1 MNESVV
7 KTLMVSFAICLLC
20 SLVVSFAAVGLRDIQ
35 IENKLNDQRIKILQ
49 AGKIYNAGIDVRT
62 QFEDLEVKFI
72 NFKTGKLSSEFNN
85 LSLDTYDQILA
96 TKDSSLST
104 QVPQDKDI
112 AIIKNRENIGKV
124 YIVRDSKGIISKLIL
139 PIRGFGLWGTMYG
152 YISLENDFNTVAGI
166 EFYQHKETPGLGAEV
181 DNPKWKALWPGKQI
195 YQNNDVALKVIKGKV
210 ESDDSMITYKVDGL
224 SGATLTSRGVSNMIE
239 YWFSESGYSSMLKE
253 LDYES

>member
-1 MNESVV
+1 MNESVK
-7 KTLMVSFAICLLC
+7 KTLMVSFVICLLC
-20 SLVVSFAAVGLRDIQ
+20 SLVVSFAAVGLRDMQ
-35 IENKLNDQRIKILQ
+35 VENKLNDQRIKILQ
-49 AGKIYNAGIDVRT
+49 AGKIYNAEIDVKT
-62 QFEDLEVKFI
+62 QFADLEVKFI
-72 NFKTGKLSSEFNN
+72 NFETGKLSSEFNN

-96 TKDSSLST
+96 TKDISLSSK
-104 QVPQDKDI
+104 VPQDKDI

-124 YIVRDSKGIISKLIL
+124 YIVRDTQGIISKLIL

-210 ESDDSMITYKVDGL
+210 ESDDSMNAYKVDGL

-239 YWFSESGYSSMLKE
+239 YWFSESGYSSMLTE

>member
-7 KTLMVSFAICLLC
+7 KTLIVSFAICLLC

-49 AGKIYNAGIDVRT
+49 AGKIYNAEIDVKT

-72 NFKTGKLSSEFNN
+72 NFETGKLSSEFNN

-124 YIVRDSKGIISKLIL
+124 YIVRDSQGFISKLIL

>member
-7 KTLMVSFAICLLC
+7 KTLMVSFVICLLC

-72 NFKTGKLSSEFNN
+72 NFKTGKLLSEFNN

-210 ESDDSMITYKVDGL
+210 ESDDSMLAYKVDGL

>member
-1 MNESVV
+1 MNESVL
-7 KTLMVSFAICLLC
+7 KTLLVSFSICLMC

-35 IENKLNDQRIKILQ
+35 IENKLNDQRLKILQ
-49 AGKIYNAGIDVRT
+49 AGKIYNPELEIKT
-62 QFEDLEVKFI
+62 QFEALEVKFI
-72 NFKTGKLSSEFNN
+72 DFESGKLLSEYQDF
-85 LSLDTYDQILA
+85 SLESYDQILA
-96 TKDSSLST
+96 TKDSNLST
-104 QVPQDKDI
+104 KVPQDKDI

-124 YIVRDSKGIISKLIL
+124 YIIRDNLDEISKLIL

-181 DNPKWKALWPGKQI
+181 DNPKWKSLWPGKQI
-195 YQNNDVALKVIKGKV
+195 YQENKVTLRVLKGKV
-210 ESDDSMITYKVDGL
+210 ENDDPMSTYKVDGL

-239 YWFSESGYSSMLKE
+239 YWFGDSGYSNMLKE

>member
-7 KTLMVSFAICLLC
+7 KTLMVSFVICLLC

-96 TKDSSLST
+96 TKDSSLTT

-124 YIVRDSKGIISKLIL
+124 YIVRDSHGIISKLIL

-210 ESDDSMITYKVDGL
+210 ESDDSMLAYKVDGL

>member
-1 MNESVV
+1 
-7 KTLMVSFAICLLC
+7 
-20 SLVVSFAAVGLRDIQ
+20 
-35 IENKLNDQRIKILQ
+35 
-49 AGKIYNAGIDVRT
+49 
-62 QFEDLEVKFI
+62 
-72 NFKTGKLSSEFNN
+72 
-85 LSLDTYDQILA
+85 
-96 TKDSSLST
+96 
-104 QVPQDKDI
+104 
-112 AIIKNRENIGKV
+112 
-124 YIVRDSKGIISKLIL
+124 
-139 PIRGFGLWGTMYG
+139 MYG

-210 ESDDSMITYKVDGL
+210 ESDDSMLAYKVDGL

>member
-1 MNESVV
+1 M
-7 KTLMVSFAICLLC
+7 
-20 SLVVSFAAVGLRDIQ
+20 
-35 IENKLNDQRIKILQ
+35 
-49 AGKIYNAGIDVRT
+49 
-62 QFEDLEVKFI
+62 
-72 NFKTGKLSSEFNN
+72 
-85 LSLDTYDQILA
+85 
-96 TKDSSLST
+96 
-104 QVPQDKDI
+104 
-112 AIIKNRENIGKV
+112 
-124 YIVRDSKGIISKLIL
+124 ISKLIL

-210 ESDDSMITYKVDGL
+210 ESDDSMNAYKVDGL

-239 YWFSESGYSSMLKE
+239 YWFSESGYSSMLTE

>member
-7 KTLMVSFAICLLC
+7 KTLMVSFVICLLC
-20 SLVVSFAAVGLRDIQ
+20 SLVVSFAAVGLRDMQ
-35 IENKLNDQRIKILQ
+35 VENKLNDQRIKILQ
-49 AGKIYNAGIDVRT
+49 AGKIYNAEIDVKT
-62 QFEDLEVKFI
+62 QFADLEVKFI
-72 NFKTGKLSSEFNN
+72 NFETGKLSSEFNN

-96 TKDSSLST
+96 TKDTSLST
-104 QVPQDKDI
+104 KVPQDKDI

-124 YIVRDSKGIISKLIL
+124 YIVRDTKGIISKLIL

-195 YQNNDVALKVIKGKV
+195 YQNNDVALKVIKGNV
-210 ESDDSMITYKVDGL
+210 ESDDSMNAYKVDGL

-239 YWFSESGYSSMLKE
+239 YWFSESGYSSMLTE

>member
-1 MNESVV
+1 MQN
-7 KTLMVSFAICLLC
+7 
-20 SLVVSFAAVGLRDIQ
+20 
-35 IENKLNDQRIKILQ
+35 ENKANDKRTKILQ
-49 AGKIYNAGIDVRT
+49 AAGIFNPNVDIKE
-62 QFEDLEVKFI
+62 QFNQLEAKYIDF
-72 NFKTGKLSSEFNN
+72 NSGKL
-85 LSLDTYDQILA
+85 LKGTKLDNFLDEHKGDYDQIAA
-96 TKDSSLST
+96 TRKPEYSTSLDAS
-104 QVPQDKDI
+104 QDI

-124 YIVRDSKGIISKLIL
+124 YIVRDPQGLISKLIL

-210 ESDDSMITYKVDGL
+210 ESDDSMNAYKVDGL

-239 YWFSESGYSSMLKE
+239 YWFSESGYSSMLTE